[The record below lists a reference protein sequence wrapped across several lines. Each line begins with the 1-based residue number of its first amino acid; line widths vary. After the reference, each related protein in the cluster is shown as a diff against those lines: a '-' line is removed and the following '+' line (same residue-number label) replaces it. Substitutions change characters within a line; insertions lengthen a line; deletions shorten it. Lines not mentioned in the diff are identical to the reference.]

1 MIAQPHI
8 PEKTGDGRLW
18 QLVIFLVEH
27 GPSGSV
33 GLILN
38 RPASATVGDL
48 LSWGYS
54 SVQAC
59 TQFLANLLRSQCA
72 MPTVVVQ
79 YGLYIIDYKVV
90 K

>member
-1 MIAQPHI
+1 MQDRKLAQESIWAHETELPEIGGLLIAQPHA
-8 PEKTGDGRLW
+8 PEMTGDPRMW

-33 GLILN
+33 GLIIN

-54 SVQAC
+54 ASQAC
-59 TQFLANLLRSQCA
+59 PFEVLFL
-72 MPTVVVQ
+72 
-79 YGLYIIDYKVV
+79 
-90 K
+90 